1 MPTLTEI
8 HEKLAAADNVIA
20 AENYELQKEA
30 AEEEAAGRITARG
43 FYDELSKLAASAMG
57 EGPGMAPEP
66 KADAATGNLGG
77 KIMGKP
83 KLDTGAGAAKALKA
97 PATLPGRTAKGPGD
111 VDTSKMQMG
120 RSGLRE

>member
-1 MPTLTEI
+1 MPSLTEI

-20 AENYELQKEA
+20 AQNAELEKEA

-43 FYDELSKLAASAMG
+43 FYDELSKLAAGAMG
-57 EGPGMAPEP
+57 AEGPGMAPEP

-83 KLDTGAGAAKALKA
+83 GLSTGGPAAKAMKA
-97 PATLPGRTAKGPGD
+97 PAALPGRTAKAPD
-111 VDTSKMQMG
+111 VDTSHMMMG
-120 RSGLRE
+120 RSGKE

>member
-43 FYDELSKLAASAMG
+43 FYDELSKLAAASMG

-83 KLDTGAGAAKALKA
+83 KLDTGAGAAKAMRA
-97 PATLPGRTAKGPGD
+97 PAALPGRTAKAPD